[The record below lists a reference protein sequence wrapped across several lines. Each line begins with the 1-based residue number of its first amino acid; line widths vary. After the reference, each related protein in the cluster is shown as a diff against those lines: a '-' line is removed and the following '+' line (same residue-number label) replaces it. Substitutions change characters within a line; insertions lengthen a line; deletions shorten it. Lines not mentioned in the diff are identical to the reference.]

1 MISVDTEDEG
11 VCDSSEDVF
20 WTVMVCGRGRKF
32 RKSGASALS
41 SKEADFKPDNDLRAA
56 ATLGEAENE
65 KT

>member
-1 MISVDTEDEG
+1 MWALDK
-11 VCDSSEDVF
+11 
-20 WTVMVCGRGRKF
+20 GRKF